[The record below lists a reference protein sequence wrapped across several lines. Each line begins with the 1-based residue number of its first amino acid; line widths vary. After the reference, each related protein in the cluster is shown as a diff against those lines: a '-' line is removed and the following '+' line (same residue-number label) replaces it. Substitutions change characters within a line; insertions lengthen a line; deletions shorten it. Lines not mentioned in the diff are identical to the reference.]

1 MKTKK
6 KPLFAMLVAMVMS
19 LGIMGQFAED
29 KESAN
34 LQQLAWGHNWAA
46 EHSEGAE
53 HVANKALG
61 YTYEGV
67 ASGLSSGV
75 ITPTAL
81 VCYGGAAVAGL

>member
-1 MKTKK
+1 
-6 KPLFAMLVAMVMS
+6 MLVAMVMS

-67 ASGLSSGV
+67 ASGAIVAGLSSGV